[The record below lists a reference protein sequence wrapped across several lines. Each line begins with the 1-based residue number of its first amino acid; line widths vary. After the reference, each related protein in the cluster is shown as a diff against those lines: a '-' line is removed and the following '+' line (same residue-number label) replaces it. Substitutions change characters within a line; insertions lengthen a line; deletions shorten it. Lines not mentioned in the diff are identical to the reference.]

1 MKYSV
6 ISFLLTIG
14 TCIIMLLKAMGSVLD
29 FWAVLKMCTAPFT
42 GKASGGTNKSC
53 SLSQYS
59 PCQGGTWWDHH
70 VYWHFPHL
78 RPQCDHSIW
87 GLTVC
92 SGDTAWPLSVWLGEL
107 LMTFKNST
115 GASQVALVVKNCLPL
130 QETSRCWFD
139 PWVRKIPWRRA
150 WQPTPLFLPGESH
163 GQNSL
168 VGYGS

>member
-59 PCQGGTWWDHH
+59 PCQGGTQWDHH
-70 VYWHFPHL
+70 VYWPFPHL
-78 RPQCDHSIW
+78 RPQSDHSMW

-92 SGDTAWPLSVWLGEL
+92 PGDTAWPLSVWLGEL
-107 LMTFKNST
+107 LMTFYDST
-115 GASQVALVVKNCLPL
+115 RASHVALVGELPATAGDIKTL
-130 QETSRCWFD
+130 VWPVGQED
-139 PWVRKIPWRRA
+139 PLEEGMATHSGILA
-150 WQPTPLFLPGESH
+150 
-163 GQNSL
+163 
-168 VGYGS
+168 